1 MTSSEACAALVKK
14 FEGFRPTAY
23 KCSNGVWTLG
33 YGHTR
38 DVKPGD
44 TCTTA
49 QALAWLVEDM
59 ADAVKA
65 VNDLVKVP
73 LKQNQFDALA
83 SFVFNNGRGAFAEST
98 MLELLN
104 QGSYTLAAMQ
114 FDRWVYVGPKGKKR
128 KETGLIT
135 RRAAERKL
143 FEAP

>member
-1 MTSSEACAALVKK
+1 MIPSANCIALVKK
-14 FEGFRPTAY
+14 YEGFRPTAY
-23 KCSNGVWTLG
+23 KCSNGVWTIG
-33 YGHTR
+33 YGHTAG
-38 DVKPGD
+38 VKPGD

-49 QALAWLVEDM
+49 QALAWLEADM

-65 VNDLVKVP
+65 VNDLVKAP
-73 LKQNQFDALA
+73 LTQNQFDALV
-83 SFVFNNGRGAFAEST
+83 SFVFNNGRGNFAGST

-114 FDRWVYVGPKGKKR
+114 FDRWIYVGPKGKKR

-143 FEAP
+143 FETP